1 MYFKVSIVTVCFNA
15 DETIEKTLKS
25 ILDQTYTNYEY
36 IIIDGASKD
45 NTNQIIQ
52 KYLPKF
58 QEKGITVQY
67 VSEKDDGIYFAMN
80 KAIHMAR
87 GEWIA
92 FMNADDSY
100 YDNQVLGDIF
110 EGKTYE
116 GYDVLYGDTNF
127 VSYGGMKIV
136 KPDPIEV
143 LGDRG
148 PFAHQSSFV
157 KTEIMKDKLF
167 DTSYELAADYQFF
180 LELWLEHKRFY
191 YIQNRI
197 VSNFST
203 LGSSAKRNYKSNL
216 ELQKIR
222 CLHKIPGKSKLSI
235 WIDYLWWVGVH
246 LGGIRKGRGTK
257 DGLPD

>member
-1 MYFKVSIVTVCFNA
+1 MYPELSIVTVCFNA
-15 DETIEKTLKS
+15 EETVEKTLKS
-25 ILDQTYTNYEY
+25 VLNQMYTNYEY
-36 IIIDGASKD
+36 IIIDGASTD

-58 QEKGITVQY
+58 QEKGIIVKY
-67 VSEKDDGIYFAMN
+67 ISEKDDGIYFAMN
-80 KAIHMAR
+80 KAIHMAC

-127 VSYGGMKIV
+127 ISFEGTKII

-143 LGDRG
+143 LSDHVA
-148 PFAHQSSFV
+148 FVHQSSFV
-157 KTEIMKDKLF
+157 KTVIMKEKLF

-180 LELWLEHKRFY
+180 LEIWLDHKQFY
-191 YIQNRI
+191 YIKDRI

-203 LGSSAKRNYKSNL
+203 MGSSAKRNYKSNL

-222 CLHKIPGKSKLSI
+222 CLHKIPGKSKLGI
-235 WIDYLWWVGVH
+235 WINYLWWVGVH

-257 DGLPD
+257 GGLPD